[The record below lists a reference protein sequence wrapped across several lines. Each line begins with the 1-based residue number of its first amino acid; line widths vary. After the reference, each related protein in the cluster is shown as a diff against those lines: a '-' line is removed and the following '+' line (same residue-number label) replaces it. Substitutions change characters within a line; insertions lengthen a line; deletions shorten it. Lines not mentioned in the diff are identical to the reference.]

1 MPVFSFLNPAFLWA
15 LPVASIPVIIH
26 LLSRRRLPEI
36 SFPTTRFLKALEPN
50 EVRRLRLRELLLLLL
65 RTLALLFLVLAFAR
79 PSLTPR
85 GAVTHAAAA
94 VGILVDDSASMTAL
108 DEQARPRIKGALAR
122 ATALAD
128 AARSG
133 DELYLAR
140 ATRPDDPE
148 TGRARDHVRLA
159 RALQLALGRSA
170 LRERELYWITDFQRS
185 NVTPEARAELAEAV
199 RAGIRVTLL
208 PVAQGRMPNHGFEAV
223 DPEIRPGPEGRGLE
237 VRARLANHADSP
249 SDRLAIRIRRG
260 DALVGGGD
268 ATLRAGE
275 AKWISMPLEWSA
287 ARDSGGAPVVA
298 ESDEDAYALDDR
310 WFAVLGAPRRL
321 RVLRIAETRAGTPP
335 ARYASLA
342 LDPAGN
348 GGSSFSVETSAPD
361 ALLSL
366 SRAKHD
372 AVLLDDVASLSGAAE
387 ARLRAFLREG
397 GGLVAALGPH
407 TDAEYYTRRLFPGL
421 IPLAVD
427 RVERAPEGGAFE
439 LRARLPGHVAL
450 EGLSVGVNSPLTQA
464 RLTGLMAGRA
474 APGAEVVVQT
484 TGGLPLLVTA
494 PSVAVF
500 LSSLA
505 DDWGDL
511 PYSGAFVPLVRGMVA
526 HATRAVTSAGTSPRA
541 GERPVVPLAEAPSG
555 ALFVRGPTGY
565 SSPAAVETEGAL
577 YRAIADAPAPEPG
590 FYVF

>member
-1 MPVFSFLNPAFLWA
+1 
-15 LPVASIPVIIH
+15 
-26 LLSRRRLPEI
+26 
-36 SFPTTRFLKALEPN
+36 
-50 EVRRLRLRELLLLLL
+50 
-65 RTLALLFLVLAFAR
+65 
-79 PSLTPR
+79 
-85 GAVTHAAAA
+85 
-94 VGILVDDSASMTAL
+94 
-108 DEQARPRIKGALAR
+108 
-122 ATALAD
+122 
-128 AARSG
+128 
-133 DELYLAR
+133 
-140 ATRPDDPE
+140 
-148 TGRARDHVRLA
+148 
-159 RALQLALGRSA
+159 
-170 LRERELYWITDFQRS
+170 
-185 NVTPEARAELAEAV
+185 
-199 RAGIRVTLL
+199 
-208 PVAQGRMPNHGFEAV
+208 
-223 DPEIRPGPEGRGLE
+223 
-237 VRARLANHADSP
+237 
-249 SDRLAIRIRRG
+249 DRLAIRIRRG
-260 DALVGGGD
+260 DGLVGGGD

-421 IPLAVD
+421 IPLTVD

-494 PSVAVF
+494 PSVA
-500 LSSLA
+500 L
-505 DDWGDL
+505 
-511 PYSGAFVPLVRGMVA
+511 Y
-526 HATRAVTSAGTSPRA
+526 
-541 GERPVVPLAEAPSG
+541 
-555 ALFVRGPTGY
+555 VRGPGGY
-565 SSPAAVETEGAL
+565 SSPAAVETQGAL
-577 YRAIADAPAPEPG
+577 YRAIADAPAPVPG
-590 FYVF
+590 FYVFDSGGRPVATAALNTDPIESDLDAVSADSLRAEVSATVTGGGG